1 MTIPAQPAVSPA
13 KVTCYLVL
21 TTLLWG
27 GSFVFNKI
35 AFREIPPVTFMFFRF
50 ALATAIMAVFCLRR
64 LRGLN
69 RDILVKGGAVG
80 LALCAANVTFVLG
93 VAGTSVSRAGFLNNL
108 FVLLIPLLCFLRWR
122 ERVSRWSIAGILLAM
137 IGLWLLASG
146 GAAGFS
152 RGDLLSTVCAL
163 FISLHIILVSKIL
176 HHEDVYLVTLVQFAT
191 VAAFG
196 ALLCLLLPS
205 RPFSV
210 GAVSAGA
217 LLYCAVFPTVVCFTL
232 MNTYQRYSTP
242 TRAGLIYTLDPVWS
256 MLGGVLILGE
266 RLSPREWL
274 GCFFIFSAVI
284 LPLVIHL
291 LQERRGPDYLARRER
306 QRQGAGSGGVGA

>member
-1 MTIPAQPAVSPA
+1 MTRTAHPAVPPA

-35 AFREIPPVTFMFFRF
+35 AFREIPPLTFMFFRF
-50 ALATAIMAVFCLRR
+50 ALATGIMGVFCLRR
-64 LRGLN
+64 LRSLN
-69 RDILVKGGAVG
+69 RDIAVKGAQVG
-80 LALCAANVTFVLG
+80 LALACANISFVLG

-122 ERVSRWSIAGILLAM
+122 ERVSRWSVAGILIAM
-137 IGLWLLASG
+137 IGLWQLASG

-152 RGDLLSTVCAL
+152 RGDLLSTTCAL
-163 FISLHIILVSKIL
+163 FISFHIILVSKVL
-176 HHEDVYLVTLVQFAT
+176 HDEDVYLVTLVQFAT
-191 VAAFG
+191 VALVG
-196 ALLCLLLPS
+196 ALLYLCLP
-205 RPFSV
+205 RPQLAI
-210 GAVSAGA
+210 GMVSAGA
-217 LLYCAVFPTVVCFTL
+217 LWYCAVFPTVVCFTL
-232 MNTYQRYSTP
+232 QNTYQRYSTP

-256 MLGGVLILGE
+256 MLGGMLVLGE

-274 GCFFIFSAVI
+274 GCLCIFCAVI

-291 LQERRGPDYLARRER
+291 LQERRGPDYR
-306 QRQGAGSGGVGA
+306 GALEK